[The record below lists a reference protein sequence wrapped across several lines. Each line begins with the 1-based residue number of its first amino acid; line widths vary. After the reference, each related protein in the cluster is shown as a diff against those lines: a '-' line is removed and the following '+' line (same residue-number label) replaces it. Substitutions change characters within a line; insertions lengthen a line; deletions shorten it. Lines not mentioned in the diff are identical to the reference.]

1 MSISGGIKLFDK
13 SKNLLVDGATISSS
27 ISGDA
32 SAEYAIDRSKIT
44 YFRSVGTDDS
54 TQEILLIDWG
64 EAKTIDRILLLDH
77 NFKLFDVYYDSN
89 GSQNWTA
96 FTSAVGL
103 DGAIG
108 GGSISET
115 TFADNT
121 AYYEV
126 DSVTAYGLR
135 IRCTETQTTDAEK
148 YLNQAIA
155 TVEIGT
161 FIGFPTCNITSDR
174 KLSIREVLNGRSS
187 VAKKNEVF
195 VYELILNEYPANSNY
210 NTDITLIENLHDRED
225 PFIIWPC
232 GGRRGS
238 TYFPYAARGHRLKD
252 AIQVQ
257 ILSPLSPIYSSGV
270 YINPISINMTMR
282 ESE

>member
-13 SKNLLVDGATISSS
+13 SINLFVDGATITSSV
-27 ISGDA
+27 SGDG

-44 YFRSVGTDDS
+44 YFRSVGTNDS

-64 EAKTIDRILLLDH
+64 EAKTIDRVLLLDH

-96 FTSAVGL
+96 FTGAVGL

-135 IRCTETQTTDAEK
+135 VRCTSTQTTNAEK
-148 YLNQAIA
+148 YINQIIA
-155 TVEIGT
+155 TTELGT
-161 FIGFPTCNITSDR
+161 FTGYPTCNVISDR
-174 KLSIREVLNGRSS
+174 NLSIREVLNGRAS
-187 VAKKNEVF
+187 VAKKNEIF
-195 VYELILNEYPANSNY
+195 LYELFLNEYPTNSTY
-210 NTDITLIENLHDRED
+210 NPDITLMENLHDRED

-257 ILSPLSPIYSSGV
+257 VLSPLTPIYTAGV
-270 YINPISINMTMR
+270 YTNPISLGMTMR